1 MKTEKTT
8 IKLGIIATVIISCC
22 LALSAVAFFGGGSFN
37 SLAANAEN
45 EKEIKISACSD
56 VTYDGTAV
64 NFTVGFDKSVE
75 MFDNN

>member
-8 IKLGIIATVIISCC
+8 IKLGIIVTVILSCC

-45 EKEIKISACSD
+45 EKEIKIYATTP
-56 VTYDGTAV
+56 VTYDGNKV
-64 NFTVGFDKSVE
+64 SLILGF
-75 MFDNN
+75 